1 MKTDKQEETLEAELE
16 LEERKEAA
24 EESKAPH
31 RNTLPTNV
39 LKYLEKRMK
48 KQHPEELLDLQAAL
62 EEAVAPSEPE
72 PVDELEALRQ
82 RFNKLK

>member
-1 MKTDKQEETLEAELE
+1 MKTDNQEETLEAELE
-16 LEERKEAA
+16 EEERKEAA
-24 EESKAPH
+24 EESKSPQ
-31 RNTLPTNV
+31 RNTLSANV

-48 KQHPEELLDLQAAL
+48 KQSPEELPDLQAAL
-62 EEAVAPSEPE
+62 EEVVPPRE